1 MADCT
6 VSPPEASAIA
16 ELSLAYSGYLLKS
29 RLVTIA
35 TMSLHKPSPVSV
47 REGDFA
53 SLFNFLPIGAFR
65 STVSGGMVR
74 ANPALMAMNG
84 YAEESVML
92 EAVNRANSDW
102 YLAPGRRAEFV
113 EKLRR
118 DGFVRGFISEVQR
131 HGDGQRLW
139 INENAHEVRN
149 ADGELLYFEG
159 TVEDITDRMRMQES
173 LRQNAEQLRLITSQI
188 PGMVYVLHLS
198 PDGKRSYRY
207 VSPGIRDIYG
217 LDPEAVLQDA
227 QLVVRYRHPDDVHLL
242 EQDLKELAATP
253 KPLGGEFRIVLPDGE
268 IRWLLRRSS
277 VVASDESGQLRVG
290 VLLDVTGR
298 KEAEAALSDSEALWR
313 LAMESA
319 GDGVWDWNLV
329 SGEEFVSHRIKS
341 MFGYDEGDLLNL
353 AEDLDARTHPD
364 DVAQM
369 KRDRNDHFE
378 GRTPLYRNEHRVRCK
393 DGNWKWVLSRGMVIA
408 RDELQRPLRMVGTH
422 TDITDLKTAEA
433 QHRLLEAQLREAQKL
448 EAIGTLAGGVA
459 HDFNNLLA
467 VILGNLTLAR
477 EDVGPDHPAQESLNE
492 INRASVRARHL
503 VQQILAFS
511 RRQTQELKQQV
522 MQPLVEETLIMMRA
536 LLPMGVQQLSNMSA
550 EPLLVHA
557 DATQLQQVLM
567 NLCTNA
573 WQSMDGRSGNIHVGL
588 SAVVVDAGLA
598 YQLGGVAPGDYVCLS
613 VADDGPGM
621 EKATQHRIFEPF
633 FTTKAPGD
641 GTGLGLAVVHGIV
654 KTHLGAISV
663 QSEPG
668 KGTRFDVYLPRLSA
682 AVSDGSNT
690 DLTKPLALAE
700 AIKGRHVVYIDDY
713 EAMVFLVGRLLRKR
727 GYEVSTFT
735 SGEDAMAWL
744 RDDAGKV
751 DIVVTDQNMPGIS
764 GIEVAA
770 QVKRLRP
777 GLRTVLITGHVSEDL
792 LAQAAEVGVH
802 EVMGKQDSM
811 AELGEAIGEL
821 LDTLVP

>member
-1 MADCT
+1 MIDEST
-6 VSPPEASAIA
+6 F
-16 ELSLAYSGYLLKS
+16 
-29 RLVTIA
+29 A
-35 TMSLHKPSPVSV
+35 TFF
-47 REGDFA
+47 D
-53 SLFNFLPIGAFR
+53 FLPIGAYR
-65 STVSGGMVR
+65 STVSGQMLR
-74 ANPALMAMNG
+74 ANPALVRLNG
-84 YAEESVML
+84 YSDEAELLS
-92 EAVNRANSDW
+92 AVKDIANEW
-102 YLAPGRRAEFV
+102 YVDPGRREVF
-113 EKLRR
+113 LRALER
-118 DGFVRGFISEVQR
+118 DGYVRSFVSEVCR
-131 HGDGQRLW
+131 HETRERIW
-139 INENAHEVRN
+139 ISENAHLVQD
-149 ADGELLYFEG
+149 AQGQTLFFEG
-159 TVEDITDRMRMQES
+159 TVEDITEPMRMQAS
-173 LRQNAEQLRLITSQI
+173 LRQSEEQLRLITSQI
-188 PGMVYVLHLS
+188 PGMVYVLHLA

-227 QLVVRYRHPDDVHLL
+227 ELVARYRHPDDVWLL
-242 EQDLKELAATP
+242 EQDLKEIAATP
-253 KPLGGEFRIVLPDGE
+253 KPLGGEFRIVLPDGQV
-268 IRWLLRRSS
+268 RWLLRRSS
-277 VVASDESGQLRVG
+277 VVSSDESGQLRVG
-290 VLLDVTGR
+290 VLLDITDR
-298 KEAEAALSDSEALWR
+298 KEAEAALSGSEALWR

-319 GDGVWDWNLV
+319 GDGVWDWNIET
-329 SGEEFVSHRIKS
+329 GEEFISERIRA
-341 MFGYDEGDLLNL
+341 MFGYEEGDLSSV
-353 AEDLDARTHPD
+353 ADDLDSRTHPD
-364 DVAQM
+364 DLAQM

-393 DGNWKWVLSRGMVIA
+393 DGSWKWVLSRGVVIA
-408 RDELQRPLRMVGTH
+408 RDEQQRPLRMVGTH
-422 TDITDLKTAEA
+422 TDITDLKKAEA

-511 RRQTQELKQQV
+511 RRQTQELKQQE
-522 MQPLVEETLIMMRA
+522 MQPLVQETLTMMRA
-536 LLPMGVQQLSNMSA
+536 LLPMGVQQQSDLSA

-573 WQSMDGRSGNIHVGL
+573 WQSMDGRSGKIHVGL
-588 SAVVVDAGLA
+588 SAVAVDAEWA
-598 YQLGGVAPGDYVCLS
+598 YRLGGMAPGDYVCLS

-621 EKATQHRIFEPF
+621 DETTQQRIFEPF

-654 KTHLGAISV
+654 KTHRGAIGVHS
-663 QSEPG
+663 QPG
-668 KGTRFDVYLPRLSA
+668 KGTRFDIYLPRLSA
-682 AVSDGSNT
+682 PVSDGPNA
-690 DLTKPLALAE
+690 DLTKPLAA
-700 AIKGRHVVYIDDY
+700 ARANKGRHVVYIDDY

-770 QVKRLRP
+770 QVQRLRP

-792 LAQAAEVGVH
+792 LAQAAKVGVH
-802 EVMGKQDSM
+802 EVMAKQDSM

>member
-1 MADCT
+1 MTDEST
-6 VSPPEASAIA
+6 F
-16 ELSLAYSGYLLKS
+16 
-29 RLVTIA
+29 A
-35 TMSLHKPSPVSV
+35 TFF
-47 REGDFA
+47 D
-53 SLFNFLPIGAFR
+53 FLPIGAYR
-65 STVSGGMVR
+65 STVSGQMLR
-74 ANPALMAMNG
+74 ANPALVRLNG
-84 YAEESVML
+84 YSDEAELLS
-92 EAVNRANSDW
+92 AVKDIANEW
-102 YLAPGRRAEFV
+102 YVDPGRREVF
-113 EKLRR
+113 LRALER
-118 DGFVRGFISEVQR
+118 DGYVRSFVSEVCR
-131 HGDGQRLW
+131 HETRERIW
-139 INENAHEVRN
+139 ISENAHLVQD
-149 ADGELLYFEG
+149 AQGQTLFFEG
-159 TVEDITDRMRMQES
+159 TVEDITEPMRMQAS
-173 LRQNAEQLRLITSQI
+173 LRQSEEQLRLITSQI
-188 PGMVYVLHLS
+188 PGMVYVLHLA

-227 QLVVRYRHPDDVHLL
+227 ELVARYRHPDDVWLL
-242 EQDLKELAATP
+242 EQDLKEIAATP
-253 KPLGGEFRIVLPDGE
+253 KPLGGEFRIVLPDGQV
-268 IRWLLRRSS
+268 RWLLRRSS
-277 VVASDESGQLRVG
+277 VVSSDESGQLRVG
-290 VLLDVTGR
+290 VLLDITDR
-298 KEAEAALSDSEALWR
+298 KEAEAALSGSEALWR

-319 GDGVWDWNLV
+319 GDGVWDWNIET
-329 SGEEFVSHRIKS
+329 GEEFISERIRA
-341 MFGYDEGDLLNL
+341 MFGYEEGDLSSV
-353 AEDLDARTHPD
+353 ADDLDSRTHPD
-364 DVAQM
+364 DLAQM

-393 DGNWKWVLSRGMVIA
+393 DGSWKWVLSRGVVIA
-408 RDELQRPLRMVGTH
+408 RDEQQRPLRMVGTH
-422 TDITDLKTAEA
+422 TDITDLKKAEA

-511 RRQTQELKQQV
+511 RRQTQELKQQEL
-522 MQPLVEETLIMMRA
+522 QPLVQETLTMMRA
-536 LLPMGVQQLSNMSA
+536 LLPMGVQQQSDLSA

-573 WQSMDGRSGNIHVGL
+573 WQSMDGRSGKIHVGL
-588 SAVVVDAGLA
+588 SAVAVDAEWA
-598 YQLGGVAPGDYVCLS
+598 YRLGGMAPGDYVCLS

-621 EKATQHRIFEPF
+621 DETTQQRIFEPF

-654 KTHLGAISV
+654 KAHRGAIGVHS
-663 QSEPG
+663 QPG
-668 KGTRFDVYLPRLSA
+668 KGTRFDIYLPRLSA
-682 AVSDGSNT
+682 PVSDGPNA
-690 DLTKPLALAE
+690 DLTKPLAA
-700 AIKGRHVVYIDDY
+700 AQANKGRHVVYIDDY

-770 QVKRLRP
+770 QVQRLRP

-792 LAQAAEVGVH
+792 LAQAAKVGVH
-802 EVMGKQDSM
+802 EVMAKQDSM